1 MERDYSID
9 VDAFDPA
16 IGHVLDAVSTKF
28 DAFCKA
34 RGISPSNI
42 VEGWNTLKESEN
54 SLSAGHKVDWTS
66 EETGAYAIVDYFFN
80 SGLEEYHVGTACVV
94 MRDTPV
100 SQRECVLM
108 FYSDCLPERRAVSQ
122 ILFSPFRGYNKYH
135 TTHITLKWDAR
146 NPKSWNRAV
155 NNISKLLDPIIRA
168 MWQTKLFT
176 DIQMASPIREQLFQE
191 NRGNKSTGGIE
202 HQTTMK
208 VEDLDMGHDGR
219 GNMNKL
225 RDYALGIVD
234 NPLDAMDKAHIDRV
248 RADRKLIIDMNDW
261 TNNDARKIYVETTK
275 HGTWVWRLYDPY
287 CRSNPRKN
295 LKAGGISPK
304 QSARNFAYQV
314 KDFFR
319 SLGKAHVQ
327 SEVDN
332 FVREHCNPLAVSDP
346 IARKLESKEQLGEYK
361 PDWFQKVCTLDVIC
375 DGERPTSFVQGVGG
389 CFAHTGSSYGMKRLN
404 TTKHKNYNT
413 DSGVQFTQLYVLDL
427 GRPDES

>member
-1 MERDYSID
+1 MERDYSVD

-16 IGHVLDAVSTKF
+16 IGNVLDAVSTKF

-42 VEGWNTLKESEN
+42 SEEYDTLEECEY
-54 SLSAGHKVDWTS
+54 SLSAGHKVYWGS
-66 EETGAYAIVDYFFN
+66 NETGAYAIVNYFFN
-80 SGLEEYHVGTACVV
+80 SGLEEYHVGTGCIV

-108 FYSDCLPERRAVSQ
+108 FHADCVPQRRAISQ
-122 ILFSPFRGYNKYH
+122 VEFVPFRQYNKYH

-146 NPKSWNRAV
+146 DPKSWNRAV

-191 NRGNKSTGGIE
+191 NRGNKTTGGIE
-202 HQTTMK
+202 HRTTMQ
-208 VEDLDMGHDGR
+208 VQDLDMGYGGEDTYR
-219 GNMNKL
+219 KL
-225 RDYALGIVD
+225 QDYALGIVD
-234 NPLDAMDKAHIDRV
+234 NPLDAMDKAQIDRV
-248 RADRKLIIDMNDW
+248 RADRKLIIDMTDW
-261 TNNDARKIYVETTK
+261 TNNDARKLYVETTN
-275 HGTWVWRLYDPY
+275 HGTYVWRKYEPY
-287 CRSNPRKN
+287 CRSE
-295 LKAGGISPK
+295 PK
-304 QSARNFAYQV
+304 TYPSGKSSVRRFAYQV

-319 SLGKAHVQ
+319 NLGKAHDQ

-361 PDWFQKVCTLDVIC
+361 PDWFQKICTLDVIC
-375 DGERPTSFVQGVGG
+375 DGERPTPFVEGVGG
-389 CFAHTGSSYGMKRLN
+389 CFPHTGSAYGTNN
-404 TTKHKNYNT
+404 TS
-413 DSGVQFTQLYVLDL
+413 SGVQFTQLYILDL
-427 GRPDES
+427 GRPDEA

>member
-1 MERDYSID
+1 MERDYSVD

-16 IGHVLDAVSTKF
+16 IGNVLDAVSTKF

-42 VEGWNTLKESEN
+42 SEEYDTLEECEY
-54 SLSAGHKVDWTS
+54 SLSAGHKVYWGS
-66 EETGAYAIVDYFFN
+66 NETGAYAIVNYFFN
-80 SGLEEYHVGTACVV
+80 SGLEEYLVGTSCVV

-108 FYSDCLPERRAVSQ
+108 FHADCMPERRAISQ
-122 ILFSPFRGYNKYH
+122 VEFHPFRQYNKYH
-135 TTHITLKWDAR
+135 MTHITLRWDAR
-146 NPKSWNRAV
+146 DPKSWNRAV
-155 NNISKLLDPIIRA
+155 NNINKLLEPIIRA

-191 NRGNKSTGGIE
+191 NRGNKTTGAIE
-202 HQTTMK
+202 HRTTMQ
-208 VEDLDMGHDGR
+208 VEDLDMGYDGDR
-219 GNMNKL
+219 KL

-234 NPLDAMDKAHIDRV
+234 NPLDAMDKAQIDRV
-248 RADRKLIIDMNDW
+248 RADRKLIIDMTDW
-261 TNNDARKIYVETTK
+261 TNNDARKLYVETTK
-275 HGTWVWRLYDPY
+275 HGTYVWRLYEPY
-287 CRSNPRKN
+287 CRSESKN
-295 LKAGGISPK
+295 
-304 QSARNFAYQV
+304 ARNFAYQV

-319 SLGKAHVQ
+319 NLGKAYDQ

-346 IARKLESKEQLGEYK
+346 IARKLESKEKLGEYK

-375 DGERPTSFVQGVGG
+375 DGEHPTPFVQGVGG
-389 CFAHTGSSYGMKRLN
+389 CFAFNNRFDSAEGS
-404 TTKHKNYNT
+404 
-413 DSGVQFTQLYVLDL
+413 QLYILDL

>member
-1 MERDYSID
+1 MERDYLVD

-16 IGHVLDAVSTKF
+16 IGNVLDAVVTKF

-42 VEGWNTLKESEN
+42 SEEYDTLEECEY
-54 SLSAGHKVDWTS
+54 SLSAGHKVYWGS
-66 EETGAYAIVDYFFN
+66 NETGAYAIVNYFFN
-80 SGLEEYHVGTACVV
+80 SGLEEYHVGTSCVV

-108 FYSDCLPERRAVSQ
+108 FHADCMPERRAISQ
-122 ILFSPFRGYNKYH
+122 IEFHPFRQYNKYH

-146 NPKSWNRAV
+146 DPKSWNRAV
-155 NNISKLLDPIIRA
+155 NNISKLLDPMIRA

-191 NRGNKSTGGIE
+191 NRGNKTTGGIE
-202 HQTTMK
+202 HRTTMQ
-208 VEDLDMGHDGR
+208 VEQLDMGYDGDR
-219 GNMNKL
+219 KL

-234 NPLDAMDKAHIDRV
+234 NPLDTMDKAQIDRV
-248 RADRKLIIDMNDW
+248 RADRKLIIDMTDW
-261 TNNDARKIYVETTK
+261 TNNDARKLYVETTK
-275 HGTWVWRLYDPY
+275 HGTYVWRLYHPY
-287 CRSNPRKN
+287 CRSE
-295 LKAGGISPK
+295 PK
-304 QSARNFAYQV
+304 QRTINFAHQV

-319 SLGKAHVQ
+319 TLGKANDQ
-327 SEVDN
+327 NEVDN

-346 IARKLESKEQLGEYK
+346 IARKLESKEKLGEYK

-375 DGERPTSFVQGVGG
+375 DGERPTPFVEGVGG
-389 CFAHTGSSYGMKRLN
+389 CFPHTGSAYGTNN
-404 TTKHKNYNT
+404 TS
-413 DSGVQFTQLYVLDL
+413 SGVQFSQLYILDL